1 MSPKTVGWGLILI
14 GLIGFAQLAHCQSP
28 ADRLYRTSVAVAI
41 GAQGADIAS
50 SWGGIEANPVLGR
63 GQRYGWQATSIK
75 LCVVGAGLLIQRY
88 VLRRHPQHKRAA
100 AIVNLG
106 MAGATAGVA
115 ARNWGTR

>member
-28 ADRLYRTSVAVAI
+28 GDRLYRTSVAVAI

-50 SWGGIEANPVLGR
+50 SWGGIESNPVLGR
-63 GQRYGWQATSIK
+63 GQRYGWQATGIK
-75 LCVVGAGLLIQRY
+75 LGVVTGCLIAQRWAI
-88 VLRRHPQHKRAA
+88 RRNPKAKVPAA
-100 AIVNLG
+100 LVNFG

-115 ARNWGTR
+115 ARNWRTK